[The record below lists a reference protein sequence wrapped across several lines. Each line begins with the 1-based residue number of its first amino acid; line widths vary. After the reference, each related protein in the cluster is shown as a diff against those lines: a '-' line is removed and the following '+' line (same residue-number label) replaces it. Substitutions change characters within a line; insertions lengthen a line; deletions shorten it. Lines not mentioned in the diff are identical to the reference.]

1 MNEIS
6 KFFALTV
13 VAAVVMGATMTANGE
28 KTYGTVDRNIGSGN
42 LGQQNCADAETT
54 NPNKVGGKVGGD
66 NSQTAD
72 GGNYVG
78 GDLNINNGNT
88 DDRNVGQQ
96 NCADAETTNPNN
108 GAASERENG
117 GNFVGGDLNI
127 SSGD

>member
-54 NPNKVGGKVGGD
+54 NPN
-66 NSQTAD
+66 
-72 GGNYVG
+72 
-78 GDLNINNGNT
+78 
-88 DDRNVGQQ
+88 
-96 NCADAETTNPNN
+96 N